1 MSILSYLFQYNIL
14 VSFHTSISPAF
25 IFIQPLKT
33 GLCLQNITDIQNL
46 LEHPPTLYQVQYHL
60 LDIPSPHRIPIR
72 KHHIRIS
79 FVVPPCKYI
88 NTQPIL
94 LLYLCCSLILI
105 CINAFSISII
115 HAGYNMH
122 ILLLPVHHRKDK
134 NLLPAPALDLTV
146 FCIFPDWYLM

>member
-1 MSILSYLFQYNIL
+1 MLLR
-14 VSFHTSISPAF
+14 
-25 IFIQPLKT
+25 T
-33 GLCLQNITDIQNL
+33 GLFLQSITDIQNL
-46 LEHPPTLYQVQYHL
+46 LEYPPTLYQVQYHF
-60 LDIPSPHRIPIR
+60 LDSLSPLRFPIR
-72 KHHIRIS
+72 KHHIRFS
-79 FVVPPCKYI
+79 FVVPLCKYF

-94 LLYLCCSLILI
+94 LFYLCCSVTLI

-146 FCIFPDWYLM
+146 FCIFPGLYLM

>member
-1 MSILSYLFQYNIL
+1 MALCLHDIIQLLTLSLML
-14 VSFHTSISPAF
+14 
-25 IFIQPLKT
+25 LRT
-33 GLCLQNITDIQNL
+33 GLFLQSITDIQNL
-46 LEHPPTLYQVQYHL
+46 LEYPPTLYQVQYHL
-60 LDIPSPHRIPIR
+60 LDSPSPHRIPIR

-79 FVVPPCKYI
+79 FVVPPYKYI

-94 LLYLCCSLILI
+94 LLYLCCSVTLI

-146 FCIFPDWYLM
+146 FCIFPGLYLM

>member
-1 MSILSYLFQYNIL
+1 MAKSESTKIEFGY
-14 VSFHTSISPAF
+14 FHDYESEQFAF
-25 IFIQPLKT
+25 
-33 GLCLQNITDIQNL
+33 
-46 LEHPPTLYQVQYHL
+46 Y
-60 LDIPSPHRIPIR
+60 RIPKVLFTDEYFRNLSSDAKVLYGLMLDRMALSIR
-72 KHHIRIS
+72 HHIRIS

-94 LLYLCCSLILI
+94 LLYLCCSVTLI

-146 FCIFPDWYLM
+146 FCIFPSLYLM

>member
-1 MSILSYLFQYNIL
+1 MSILSYLFQYYIL

-46 LEHPPTLYQVQYHL
+46 PEYPPTLYQVQYHL

-94 LLYLCCSLILI
+94 LLYLCCSVTLI

-146 FCIFPDWYLM
+146 FCIFPGLYLM

>member
-1 MSILSYLFQYNIL
+1 MALCLHDIIQLLTLSLML
-14 VSFHTSISPAF
+14 
-25 IFIQPLKT
+25 LRT
-33 GLCLQNITDIQNL
+33 GLFLQSITDIQNL
-46 LEHPPTLYQVQYHL
+46 PEHPPTLYQVQYHL
-60 LDIPSPHRIPIR
+60 LDSPSPHRIPIR

-79 FVVPPCKYI
+79 FVVPLCKYI

-94 LLYLCCSLILI
+94 PFYLCCSVTLI

-134 NLLPAPALDLTV
+134 NLLPAPVLDLTV
-146 FCIFPDWYLM
+146 FCIFPGLYLM

>member
-1 MSILSYLFQYNIL
+1 MALCLHDIIQLLTLSLML
-14 VSFHTSISPAF
+14 
-25 IFIQPLKT
+25 LRT
-33 GLCLQNITDIQNL
+33 GLFLQSITDIQNL
-46 LEHPPTLYQVQYHL
+46 PEHPPTLFLVQYHL
-60 LDIPSPHRIPIR
+60 QDNLPLHHIPIR

-94 LLYLCCSLILI
+94 LFYLCCSVTLI

-146 FCIFPDWYLM
+146 FCIFPGLYLM

>member
-1 MSILSYLFQYNIL
+1 MANQYKKLQKKLYEKNKPDDKKKEPKIGKDYPILIL
-14 VSFHTSISPAF
+14 I
-25 IFIQPLKT
+25 
-33 GLCLQNITDIQNL
+33 GLT
-46 LEHPPTLYQVQYHL
+46 
-60 LDIPSPHRIPIR
+60 IR

-94 LLYLCCSLILI
+94 LLYLCCSVILI

-122 ILLLPVHHRKDK
+122 ILLPQL
-134 NLLPAPALDLTV
+134 
-146 FCIFPDWYLM
+146 F

>member
-1 MSILSYLFQYNIL
+1 MFFCSQLLQAFQSFHLSPRYQVYDSTVHINSLGDISGSARHVLYAFVYSVIKECSILLSTVSPLPIL
-14 VSFHTSISPAF
+14 
-25 IFIQPLKT
+25 KR
-33 GLCLQNITDIQNL
+33 N
-46 LEHPPTLYQVQYHL
+46 
-60 LDIPSPHRIPIR
+60 R
-72 KHHIRIS
+72 KY
-79 FVVPPCKYI
+79 PCKYI

-94 LLYLCCSLILI
+94 LLYLCCSLTLI

-146 FCIFPDWYLM
+146 FCIFPGLYLM